1 VAYRADIEIAV
12 RGAQELKRLQNEISA
27 TSKLIV
33 GLNNYIENIGSG
45 GVVRNIS
52 NLQDTVQKAANAF
65 SQAALN
71 TDEAVIAAKKYI
83 DATNDLNAG
92 LRERQLLLKGINDE
106 ERKSRLAAIGREVGG
121 RPSAG
126 YAGPIGPGAASAVG
140 ALVGQQ
146 SPVAER
152 IQRTIK
158 GRQDEIALQQA
169 LLRLEE
175 KSAAELNKKVQS
187 QEALV
192 QGTREVLAL
201 VDQQNKRQQFLTGKS
216 GTAIQGPLAGPGAMG
231 FPVALPL
238 SAAEQKGLE
247 TETKKQQ
254 ILQRMVATRQQLVGL
269 ASNLQRLD
277 QNSAVAIADA
287 RRAQE
292 TLNLAK
298 ERELQITRE
307 VAAIRNKEN
316 AASIAARQRLATEA
330 NRRQLVQN
338 AGFGLQGPV
347 LPPTAAQ
354 KGARTG
360 SGIGGRLGGAISGSI
375 IGGAFPLLFGQGGGA
390 SAGGAIGG
398 LVGGLAGP
406 GGSFAGSLLGTLL
419 GDIASR
425 GQAVQQL
432 GEDLGF
438 SAAQAK
444 TLADAFKTAN
454 TDVEKFTAV
463 IQNIR
468 GVGLELEEQ
477 ATAVQLVTA
486 LTEKYGGS
494 FEKVG
499 NAVTSALESGKVSQ
513 AVLNQLTN
521 QGITV
526 QDALAAKYDVS
537 RDKILEMAKKGEIS
551 VQSLLDTLV
560 ELGNASTKAAEK
572 TQTPFEKALSTT
584 GTLFQSFW
592 KDVQMIFAGI
602 SSNGVDAATKL
613 LNVFNTLLKE
623 VLFPLGRLLAR
634 IAALFIDV
642 VSTGVRAAA
651 ELITSFRGVA
661 SAIGDAVMN
670 VINMIPGL
678 RTIVGLARQLIKGI
692 TGPKSS
698 DWNDMPWPQGIPK
711 PGSAGMIGS
720 ITAPSQAAPSGG
732 AGAKGPKPPE
742 DRTAQ
747 LREDLEAMKLIS
759 TTQDG
764 IRDALFEGNKELAIR
779 LAYDQKIADID
790 RDTAKALLNANYES
804 EKLVIRAQEIVRIK
818 DAQQE
823 RDDQLRELARDINET
838 ITDTLDDLRG
848 GISWD
853 DTGLREIFDMRIP
866 DAIDEV
872 QQSIKDLTDPTNQ
885 VIGAATAIGDA
896 FANSFRGIVSGA
908 VSAREGLADFF
919 RSVGDYFIDMA
930 ARIAAEA
937 LKLQAI
943 KLVQN
948 LLNPLGFAASSMTL
962 PGLEGAGALSNG
974 RLFEG
979 GAFAEGGFVTGPT
992 RALIGEGGEPEY
1004 VIPASKMRS
1013 AMGRYSAG
1021 ARGSSVISAGGDPGE
1036 MSGAATMAPAAIDV
1050 RYSIERINN
1059 VDYVTADQF
1068 QAGMAQAAQQGAIQ
1082 GERRAMRTLTNS
1094 AAARGRLRI

>member
-12 RGAQELKRLQNEISA
+12 RGAQELKRLQNEVSN
-27 TSKLIV
+27 TSKLV
-33 GLNNYIENIGSG
+33 KSLNDYIENFSG
-45 GVVRNIS
+45 AGIVRSINT
-52 NLQDTVQKAANAF
+52 LQDTVASAAAEFNKV
-65 SQAALN
+65 ALG
-71 TDEAVIAAKKYI
+71 TEEALIAAKKYVS
-83 DATNDLNAG
+83 ATNELNTE
-92 LRERQLLLKGINDE
+92 LRERAALLKTINEE
-106 ERKSRLAAIGREVGG
+106 ERKNRLAAAGIRENA
-121 RPSAG
+121 SQ
-126 YAGPIGPGAASAVG
+126 YAGQIGPGQASAIDS
-140 ALVGQQ
+140 LVGQK
-146 SPVAER
+146 SPVEER
-152 IQRTIK
+152 IKRTLAA
-158 GRQDEIALQQA
+158 RRDELGLEQA

-175 KSAAELNKKVQS
+175 KSAATANAELQAKGQIA
-187 QEALV
+187 AL
-192 QGTREVLAL
+192 TA
-201 VDQQNKRQQFLTGKS
+201 KS
-216 GTAIQGPLAGPGAMG
+216 VNAAKYAATQTTGPLALPAFTERGLQILDNSLKLNESSLRIEQALNGERARGVRFLEKQSAEEARQVELGILGQRSNRLRGATTVTGGP
-231 FPVALPL
+231 FPVEGPIPL
-238 SAAEQKGLE
+238 SQFGRGTA
-247 TETKKQQ
+247 
-254 ILQRMVATRQQLVGL
+254 
-269 ASNLQRLD
+269 
-277 QNSAVAIADA
+277 
-287 RRAQE
+287 
-292 TLNLAK
+292 
-298 ERELQITRE
+298 
-307 VAAIRNKEN
+307 
-316 AASIAARQRLATEA
+316 AASTSR
-330 NRRQLVQN
+330 
-338 AGFGLQGPV
+338 
-347 LPPTAAQ
+347 
-354 KGARTG
+354 
-360 SGIGGRLGGAISGSI
+360 GIGNRIGGAVSGSI

-390 SAGGAIGG
+390 AAGGAIGG

-513 AVLNQLTN
+513 AVLNQLTS

-537 RDKILEMAKKGEIS
+537 RDKILEMAKKGEVS

-779 LAYDQKIADID
+779 LAYDQKIADIN

-1004 VIPASKMRS
+1004 VIPASKMRT

-1021 ARGSSVISAGGDPGE
+1021 ARGSSVIPGNGGEPTAAGGGV
-1036 MSGAATMAPAAIDV
+1036 ATMEPIDV